1 MTAFV
6 PDSDRHEVHDRVR
19 WTFCV
24 SAAMVVAFLISLIV
38 RRTGSD
44 YTPVDGWGVAL
55 FEIAMGALC
64 VGRYFD
70 KSWRTSESVAQA
82 FPLVLGVACISWGL
96 GDLVL
101 TIESLGGATPP
112 VPSTADGFFVAF
124 FPLCYL
130 SFMLVIRRGNNGSLV
145 ATALDGSIAGL
156 GAASISAA
164 YVFNAILH
172 ADGGSGLSVATN
184 MAYPVGDLL
193 LLALA
198 IGGLT
203 ILPKEYRRFLT
214 IACFAMVANA
224 TGDIYSLLQPDSK
237 VGYVANAVAWPIS
250 LMLLAIAT
258 WVQPANARVRRVH
271 AGTVTTERTAGF
283 TLPAVGAL
291 ASMFVLVSASF
302 GHVGKVASILA
313 TATLLVAGVR
323 LTLTVRAAQ
332 ASNSARFRS
341 LIDNAWD
348 LIVVAEADLDV
359 AYITPSSQRVL
370 GYLPADLQGSPITD
384 LMHPDDTEAVVS
396 QLGQLADAQTAA
408 FETRMRHQ
416 NGEWRMIAWAATNL
430 LADPSVCGYVLNGGD
445 VTAARQAAEHLAS
458 LSASFKDTLSHSA
471 GELLATAEEHAA
483 SATQQ
488 SSAVAETSATI
499 EELAATAAQIADT
512 AESVAR
518 YAAETLRYAE
528 DGRVAVTAS
537 VNSMD
542 SIAARVDS
550 ISVRA
555 LSLGEKSQEIGRIL
569 VVIDDLA
576 DQTNLLALNAAIE
589 AARAG
594 EHGRGFAVVAAEVRK
609 LAERAQESTGQIQS
623 IVAQIQSETNA
634 TILASEEGTR
644 EVHHGSALARDVVDA
659 LERISGMVDETT
671 TAAKEISIA
680 TQQQRSAS
688 DQVVSAMT
696 QVSDVSRQYVVGSK
710 QSAAAAAQLNDLAGE
725 LRASIAQFRVS

>member
-1 MTAFV
+1 
-6 PDSDRHEVHDRVR
+6 
-19 WTFCV
+19 
-24 SAAMVVAFLISLIV
+24 
-38 RRTGSD
+38 
-44 YTPVDGWGVAL
+44 
-55 FEIAMGALC
+55 
-64 VGRYFD
+64 
-70 KSWRTSESVAQA
+70 
-82 FPLVLGVACISWGL
+82 
-96 GDLVL
+96 
-101 TIESLGGATPP
+101 
-112 VPSTADGFFVAF
+112 
-124 FPLCYL
+124 
-130 SFMLVIRRGNNGSLV
+130 MLVIRRGNNGSLV

-164 YVFNAILH
+164 YVFNAVLR
-172 ADGGSGLSVATN
+172 ADGGSGLSVATS

-203 ILPKEYRRFLT
+203 ILPREYRRFLT

-224 TGDIYSLLQPDSK
+224 TGDMYSLLQPDSK

-250 LMLLAIAT
+250 LLLLAIAT
-258 WVQPANARVRRVH
+258 WVQPASARVPRVH

-283 TLPAVGAL
+283 TLPALGAL
-291 ASMFVLVSASF
+291 ASMFVLFSASL
-302 GHVGKVASILA
+302 GHVGRVASILA
-313 TATLLVAGVR
+313 AATLLVAGVR
-323 LTLTVRAAQ
+323 LTLTVRATQ

-370 GYLPADLQGSPITD
+370 GYLPADLQGSPITE
-384 LMHPDDTEAVVS
+384 LMHPDDTEGVVS
-396 QLGQLADAQTAA
+396 HLGQLADAQTAA

-416 NGEWRMIAWAATNL
+416 NGEWRVIAWAATNL
-430 LADPSVCGYVLNGGD
+430 LADPTVRGYVLNGGD
-445 VTAARQAAEHLAS
+445 VTAARQAGEHLAS
-458 LSASFKDTLSHSA
+458 LSASFTDTLSHSA

-537 VNSMD
+537 VNAME
-542 SIAARVDS
+542 SIAQRVDT

-576 DQTNLLALNAAIE
+576 DQTTLLALNAAIE

-644 EVHHGSALARDVVDA
+644 EVRHGSALTRDVVDA
-659 LERISGMVDETT
+659 LGRISGMVDETT

-680 TQQQRSAS
+680 TSQQRSAS

-710 QSAAAAAQLNDLAGE
+710 QSAAAAAQLNHLAGE
-725 LRASIAQFRVS
+725 LRASIAQFQVS